1 MILPFVVPKRTVSI
15 WACLTVIL
23 RMITKTIIGTVC
35 VLCLWLLASR
45 LKHVRVR
52 QAALLAASYVFYASW
67 GLWFL
72 PVLVMSSLANYWLGG
87 FLRAKPSQGRLW
99 LGLGANLLL
108 LGFFKYMPQVAQV
121 FPASSWTNRLG
132 HLALPLGI
140 SFWTFQAMSYLF
152 DLYREKEIDPS
163 LLEFC
168 LYMAFF
174 PTIVSGPICRVGELL
189 PQFRSAVILNW
200 IDFAD
205 GVKRVSLGLVMMF
218 SAFVLGNGLRA
229 GTGLNSAFNQSV
241 SKWSCTDAWCLAI
254 GYGFLLFF
262 DFAGYS
268 HIVIGIARLFGIELR
283 ENFDRPYLSTSIS
296 SFWTRWHMSLS
307 FWIRDY
313 VFMPLATS
321 YSATWWR
328 HFSLFLAM
336 LVFGLWHGA
345 KWTFLLWG
353 AFHGVLLVLHR
364 LWQEVRRRL
373 GFEWTGFGFAFVSWI
388 VTFMSVSAGW
398 VLFRADSLRQ
408 AISLLQSLAFFGSLH
423 RTSSLPRSLYVLV
436 FASVLGYFA
445 VLGMSKLL
453 DGVGERE
460 TGRASRQAGSF
471 WELLS
476 RERWV
481 WATPLALVIALYLR
495 LLMQTQQT
503 VAAPLLYRLF

>member
-1 MILPFVVPKRTVSI
+1 M
-15 WACLTVIL
+15 
-23 RMITKTIIGTVC
+23 MTKTIAGAVC
-35 VLCLWLLASR
+35 ILLLWLLTSY
-45 LKHVRVR
+45 LKHVRAR
-52 QAALLAASYVFYASW
+52 QFAFLAASYVFYASW

-72 PVLVMSSLANYWLGG
+72 PVLVVSSLLNYWLGG
-87 FLRAKPSQGRLW
+87 FLRSKPSQGRLW

-108 LGFFKYMPQVAQV
+108 LGFFKYIPQMARAA
-121 FPASSWTNRLG
+121 PPSSSMNRLG
-132 HLALPLGI
+132 HLALPLGL

-152 DLYREKEIDPS
+152 DVYREKEIDPS

-168 LYMAFF
+168 LYMSFF
-174 PTIVSGPICRVGELL
+174 PTVVSGPICRVGELL
-189 PQFRSAVILNW
+189 PQFRSSVVLNW
-200 IDFAD
+200 PDFANAI
-205 GVKRVSLGLVMMF
+205 KRISIGLVMMCT
-218 SAFVLGNGLRA
+218 AFVLGNGLRA
-229 GTGLNSAFNQSV
+229 GTGLNSAFNQST
-241 SKWSCTDAWCLAI
+241 SKWSFPDAWCLAI

-268 HIVIGIARLFGIELR
+268 HVVIGIARLFGIELR

-321 YSATWWR
+321 YSAAWWR
-328 HFSLFLAM
+328 HLSLLLSMVA
-336 LVFGLWHGA
+336 FGLWHGA

-364 LWQEVRRRL
+364 SWQEARRRL
-373 GFEWTGFGFAFVSWI
+373 GLEWTGFAPDILSWI
-388 VTFMSVSAGW
+388 VTFAAVSVGW
-398 VLFRADSLRQ
+398 VIFRAENLHQ
-408 AISLLQSLAFFGSLH
+408 AISLLRGLVSVSSMPGA
-423 RTSSLPRSLYVLV
+423 SLPRSLYWLV

-445 VLGMSKLL
+445 VVAVSALL
-453 DGVGERE
+453 DRVSEPE
-460 TGRASRQAGSF
+460 SEYSRSPFKSLWA
-471 WELLS
+471 LLS